1 MLKHLLRSS
10 GSGIKGDSW
19 VATLGGGRDNV
30 GRSVAV
36 APDGSVYVCGYTNS
50 VGAGKQDFLLAKFSN
65 SGTVQW
71 QRTLGGSG
79 DDYGWSVAVASDG
92 SVYVCGYTNSTG
104 AGNNDFLL
112 AKFSSSGTV
121 QWQRTLGGSGDD
133 CGKSVAVAPD
143 GSVYVCGYT
152 NSAGAGEEDLLLA
165 KFSSSGTVQWQKTFG
180 SQYGDEGRSV
190 VVAPDGSVYVC
201 GSTYGDSDLLFAK
214 FSSSGTVQWQKALG
228 RGDYRYEFGYSVAVA
243 PDGSVYVCGTA
254 AHDGD
259 LFLAKFSSSGT
270 VQWQKALD
278 GSNLDKGHSVAVAPD
293 GSVYVCGY
301 TTPAGGGAYNFLLA
315 KFSSSGTVQWQKILD
330 SGRYDYGYS
339 VAVASDG
346 SVYFCGAAFSDSYLL
361 LAKITDFLSEQD
373 TVTFGKLTFQ
383 DASLTVYD
391 VSLTI
396 TSSSSSVS
404 NAGLTVST
412 PSLTVVTTSLITD
425 LYTL

>member
-19 VATLGGGRDNV
+19 VATLGGRGDNV

-79 DDYGWSVAVASDG
+79 DDYGWSVAVAPDG

-214 FSSSGTVQWQKALG
+214 FSSSGTVQWQK
-228 RGDYRYEFGYSVAVA
+228 
-243 PDGSVYVCGTA
+243 
-254 AHDGD
+254 
-259 LFLAKFSSSGT
+259 
-270 VQWQKALD
+270 
-278 GSNLDKGHSVAVAPD
+278 
-293 GSVYVCGY
+293 
-301 TTPAGGGAYNFLLA
+301 
-315 KFSSSGTVQWQKILD
+315 ILD

>member
-1 MLKHLLRSS
+1 MLKHLLRG

-19 VATLGGGRDNV
+19 VAILSGRENV

-50 VGAGKQDFLLAKFSN
+50 VGAGEQDFFLVKFSN

-152 NSAGAGEEDLLLA
+152 RSAGAGEEDLLLA

-201 GSTYGDSDLLFAK
+201 GSTYGDSDFLFAK
-214 FSSSGTVQWQKALG
+214 FSSSGTVQWEKALG
-228 RGDYRYEFGYSVAVA
+228 RGNYTYEFGYSVAVA
-243 PDGSVYVCGTA
+243 PDGSVYVCGTST
-254 AHDGD
+254 HDMD

-270 VQWQKALD
+270 MQWQTALD
-278 GSNLDKGHSVAVAPD
+278 GGHSDKGYSVAVAPD

-301 TTPAGGGAYNFLLA
+301 TYPPNGDRGYVLLFA
-315 KFSSSGTVQWQKILD
+315 KFSSSGTVQWQKTID
-330 SGRYDYGYS
+330 SWSYDYGYS
-339 VAVASDG
+339 VAVAPDG
-346 SVYFCGAAFSDSYLL
+346 SVYVCGAVSSNLL
-361 LAKITDFLSEQD
+361 LAKITDSISEKG
-373 TVTFGKLTFQ
+373 TVTVGNLNFQ
-383 DASLTVYD
+383 DASLTAWNPQ
-391 VSLTI
+391 LTV

-404 NAGLTVST
+404 NAGLTVRT
-412 PSLTVVTTSLITD
+412 PSLTVGTPSLTTN
-425 LYTL
+425 LYIL